1 MPTNDKN
8 DAKEDLEATRRMI
21 NMIEE
26 TKNSGSKLMD
36 FEIFIIYSRS
46 LLKKYERLTEPR
58 VKIE

>member
-8 DAKEDLEATRRMI
+8 DAREDLEATRRMI

-36 FEIFIIYSRS
+36 
-46 LLKKYERLTEPR
+46 LKKYTF
-58 VKIE
+58 